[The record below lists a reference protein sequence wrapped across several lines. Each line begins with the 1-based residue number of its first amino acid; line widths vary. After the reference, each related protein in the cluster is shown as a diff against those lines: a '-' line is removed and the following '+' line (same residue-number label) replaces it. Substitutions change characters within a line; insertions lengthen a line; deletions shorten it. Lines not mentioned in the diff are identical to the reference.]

1 MYNSIMID
9 AGKDILVKENE
20 AMFVRYVYDCEPKI
34 MLLGLVEL
42 EHAKGMFKSD

>member
-1 MYNSIMID
+1 M
-9 AGKDILVKENE
+9 KL
-20 AMFVRYVYDCEPKI
+20 FVRYVYDGEPKI